1 MSSPSDAAPDRSSAA
16 GEETKRRLSRK
27 RVTVITATALSLL
40 EACGLEP
47 SPARS
52 EKTAGKGKKATQ
64 GEPPAEKASADGLE
78 ERQAAGSASSRER
91 NGGRKKRSAPD
102 RAPREAADAVPQEDA
117 SQGVAATKAALPEI
131 PPVIPPAETT
141 AAAVPPE
148 PAIPPKKTTARRR
161 RASGT
166 KAAPVT
172 DTGAVPATE
181 PAPACGS
188 VAQEASPQVVKPSV
202 GQSAVEAA
210 ASVPG
215 EDQPHSGARRR
226 AVSRAGRASTSGGRG
241 RKKAAAT
248 TPASAG
254 EAGPTTAPVP
264 EQQPV
269 ERPMDA
275 AALAAEADRLAAEY
289 GLSSSGGGL
298 VVLPGDDDWDDFPA
312 PPDREASS
320 ARTAARGT
328 ETVPAVAFPESV
340 PSAAPVAAAAPAAPA
355 PEATPAA
362 AKSSPKRRRAGSP
375 KAAPV
380 AEDGPVP
387 VAEAV
392 AQMAPPVEG
401 SFAVRHA
408 ADAEAAV
415 PDAGLPQSAAG
426 RRGVSRVG
434 HPAASG
440 GRGRKKAVAT
450 TPASAGEAGPTT
462 APVPERQPAERPMD
476 AAALAAEADRL
487 AAEYGLSSSGGGLV
501 VLPGDDDWDDFP
513 APPDREASSARTAA
527 RGTETVPAASF
538 PEPVPAAAPFAA
550 ATPVAPA
557 PEATPAEGKSS
568 PGRRRGGGTTAAPV
582 AGSGNAPVPRAGG
595 QGGASPAVPL
605 GDVRMPEGSPA
616 PVPGAVSSASA
627 GHRAEGEANGTARPA
642 ASPVAGA
649 PCPAPSSG
657 TGMGRREA
665 AFRQWAADMQA
676 RFDAG
681 LEAEEDRAAR
691 RKDSLVVL
699 PPPTDTGGRK
709 RRTAKKAQA
718 DAAEAPRPRAWITR
732 RRSTEPGHEARFE
745 EWHGP
750 ARTGSVLEKVFIS
763 LGASPE
769 QAKLSR
775 LWRSWDAVLGPDLAP
790 LARPLGHHDDKLLI
804 GAEDAVLLQELYYMG
819 PEIVRRVNEFL
830 QEDFFTA
837 VKVSLMLDHQDLD
850 APSPVLERSA
860 GRPKEEVPA
869 PSGASLGLMDPE
881 SAVAR
886 CYARFLGMELPDPR
900 K

>member
-131 PPVIPPAETT
+131 PPVIPPADT
-141 AAAVPPE
+141 AAATVPPG
-148 PAIPPKKTTARRR
+148 PATPPKKTTAR
-161 RASGT
+161 
-166 KAAPVT
+166 
-172 DTGAVPATE
+172 
-181 PAPACGS
+181 
-188 VAQEASPQVVKPSV
+188 
-202 GQSAVEAA
+202 
-210 ASVPG
+210 
-215 EDQPHSGARRR
+215 
-226 AVSRAGRASTSGGRG
+226 
-241 RKKAAAT
+241 
-248 TPASAG
+248 
-254 EAGPTTAPVP
+254 
-264 EQQPV
+264 
-269 ERPMDA
+269 
-275 AALAAEADRLAAEY
+275 
-289 GLSSSGGGL
+289 
-298 VVLPGDDDWDDFPA
+298 
-312 PPDREASS
+312 
-320 ARTAARGT
+320 
-328 ETVPAVAFPESV
+328 
-340 PSAAPVAAAAPAAPA
+340 
-355 PEATPAA
+355 
-362 AKSSPKRRRAGSP
+362 RRRAGSP

-415 PDAGLPQSAAG
+415 PDAGLPQPAAG
-426 RRGVSRVG
+426 RRAVSRAG

-440 GRGRKKAVAT
+440 GRGRKKAAAT

-462 APVPERQPAERPMD
+462 APVPERQSAERPMD

-568 PGRRRGGGTTAAPV
+568 PGRRRGGGTTVAPV
-582 AGSGNAPVPRAGG
+582 AGSGNASVPLAGEK
-595 QGGASPAVPL
+595 GGTSSAVP
-605 GDVRMPEGSPA
+605 GDARIPEGSPA

-649 PCPAPSSG
+649 PCPVPSSG

-665 AFRQWAADMQA
+665 AFRQWAADMQS

>member
-181 PAPACGS
+181 PAPAFGS
-188 VAQEASPQVVKPSV
+188 VAQEASPPVVKSSA

-226 AVSRAGRASTSGGRG
+226 AVSRAGRAPTSGGRD

-264 EQQPV
+264 EQ
-269 ERPMDA
+269 
-275 AALAAEADRLAAEY
+275 
-289 GLSSSGGGL
+289 
-298 VVLPGDDDWDDFPA
+298 
-312 PPDREASS
+312 
-320 ARTAARGT
+320 
-328 ETVPAVAFPESV
+328 
-340 PSAAPVAAAAPAAPA
+340 
-355 PEATPAA
+355 
-362 AKSSPKRRRAGSP
+362 
-375 KAAPV
+375 
-380 AEDGPVP
+380 
-387 VAEAV
+387 
-392 AQMAPPVEG
+392 
-401 SFAVRHA
+401 
-408 ADAEAAV
+408 
-415 PDAGLPQSAAG
+415 
-426 RRGVSRVG
+426 
-434 HPAASG
+434 
-440 GRGRKKAVAT
+440 
-450 TPASAGEAGPTT
+450 
-462 APVPERQPAERPMD
+462 QPAERPMD

-501 VLPGDDDWDDFP
+501 VLPGDDDWDDFSL
-513 APPDREASSARTAA
+513 PPDREASSARTAA
-527 RGTETVPAASF
+527 
-538 PEPVPAAAPFAA
+538 PFAA
-550 ATPVAPA
+550 AAPVAPV

-568 PGRRRGGGTTAAPV
+568 PGGRRGGGTTAAPV
-582 AGSGNAPVPRAGG
+582 AGSGNASVPLAGEK
-595 QGGASPAVPL
+595 GGASPAAP
-605 GDVRMPEGSPA
+605 GDARMPEGSPA
-616 PVPGAVSSASA
+616 PVPGAVSSVSA

>member
-188 VAQEASPQVVKPSV
+188 
-202 GQSAVEAA
+202 
-210 ASVPG
+210 
-215 EDQPHSGARRR
+215 
-226 AVSRAGRASTSGGRG
+226 
-241 RKKAAAT
+241 
-248 TPASAG
+248 
-254 EAGPTTAPVP
+254 
-264 EQQPV
+264 
-269 ERPMDA
+269 
-275 AALAAEADRLAAEY
+275 
-289 GLSSSGGGL
+289 
-298 VVLPGDDDWDDFPA
+298 
-312 PPDREASS
+312 
-320 ARTAARGT
+320 
-328 ETVPAVAFPESV
+328 
-340 PSAAPVAAAAPAAPA
+340 
-355 PEATPAA
+355 
-362 AKSSPKRRRAGSP
+362 
-375 KAAPV
+375 
-380 AEDGPVP
+380 
-387 VAEAV
+387 V

-649 PCPAPSSG
+649 PCPVPSSG

-665 AFRQWAADMQA
+665 AFRQWAADMQS

>member
-181 PAPACGS
+181 PAPAFGS
-188 VAQEASPQVVKPSV
+188 VAQEASPPVVKSSA

-215 EDQPHSGARRR
+215 EYQPHSGARRR
-226 AVSRAGRASTSGGRG
+226 AVSRAGRAPTSGGRD

-264 EQQPV
+264 EQ
-269 ERPMDA
+269 
-275 AALAAEADRLAAEY
+275 
-289 GLSSSGGGL
+289 
-298 VVLPGDDDWDDFPA
+298 
-312 PPDREASS
+312 
-320 ARTAARGT
+320 
-328 ETVPAVAFPESV
+328 
-340 PSAAPVAAAAPAAPA
+340 
-355 PEATPAA
+355 
-362 AKSSPKRRRAGSP
+362 
-375 KAAPV
+375 
-380 AEDGPVP
+380 
-387 VAEAV
+387 
-392 AQMAPPVEG
+392 
-401 SFAVRHA
+401 
-408 ADAEAAV
+408 
-415 PDAGLPQSAAG
+415 
-426 RRGVSRVG
+426 
-434 HPAASG
+434 
-440 GRGRKKAVAT
+440 
-450 TPASAGEAGPTT
+450 
-462 APVPERQPAERPMD
+462 QPAERPMD

-527 RGTETVPAASF
+527 
-538 PEPVPAAAPFAA
+538 PFAA
-550 ATPVAPA
+550 AAPVAPV

-568 PGRRRGGGTTAAPV
+568 PKRRRGGGTTAAPV
-582 AGSGNAPVPRAGG
+582 AGSGNASVPLAGEK
-595 QGGASPAVPL
+595 GGASPAVPL

-681 LEAEEDRAAR
+681 LEAEEDRATR

-718 DAAEAPRPRAWITR
+718 DAAEAPRPRTWITR

>member
-40 EACGLEP
+40 EACGLES

-181 PAPACGS
+181 PAPAFGS
-188 VAQEASPQVVKPSV
+188 VAQEASPPVVKSSA

-226 AVSRAGRASTSGGRG
+226 AVSRAGRAPTSGGRD

-320 ARTAARGT
+320 ARTAA
-328 ETVPAVAFPESV
+328 PFAA
-340 PSAAPVAAAAPAAPA
+340 AAPVA
-355 PEATPAA
+355 
-362 AKSSPKRRRAGSP
+362 
-375 KAAPV
+375 PV
-380 AEDGPVP
+380 
-387 VAEAV
+387 
-392 AQMAPPVEG
+392 
-401 SFAVRHA
+401 
-408 ADAEAAV
+408 
-415 PDAGLPQSAAG
+415 
-426 RRGVSRVG
+426 
-434 HPAASG
+434 
-440 GRGRKKAVAT
+440 
-450 TPASAGEAGPTT
+450 
-462 APVPERQPAERPMD
+462 
-476 AAALAAEADRL
+476 
-487 AAEYGLSSSGGGLV
+487 
-501 VLPGDDDWDDFP
+501 
-513 APPDREASSARTAA
+513 
-527 RGTETVPAASF
+527 
-538 PEPVPAAAPFAA
+538 
-550 ATPVAPA
+550 

-568 PGRRRGGGTTAAPV
+568 PKRRRGGGTTAAPV
-582 AGSGNAPVPRAGG
+582 AGSGNASVPLAGEK
-595 QGGASPAVPL
+595 GGASPAVPL

-616 PVPGAVSSASA
+616 PVPGAVSSVSA

-718 DAAEAPRPRAWITR
+718 AAAEAPRPRTWITR

>member
-117 SQGVAATKAALPEI
+117 SQGVAATKAALQGI
-131 PPVIPPAETT
+131 PPVIPPADT
-141 AAAVPPE
+141 AVATVPPG
-148 PAIPPKKTTARRR
+148 PATPPKKTTARRR

-188 VAQEASPQVVKPSV
+188 VAQEASPQVVKPSA

-210 ASVPG
+210 SSVPG

-226 AVSRAGRASTSGGRG
+226 AVSRAGRAPTSGGRG

-248 TPASAG
+248 APASAG

-264 EQQPV
+264 EQ
-269 ERPMDA
+269 
-275 AALAAEADRLAAEY
+275 
-289 GLSSSGGGL
+289 
-298 VVLPGDDDWDDFPA
+298 
-312 PPDREASS
+312 
-320 ARTAARGT
+320 
-328 ETVPAVAFPESV
+328 
-340 PSAAPVAAAAPAAPA
+340 
-355 PEATPAA
+355 
-362 AKSSPKRRRAGSP
+362 
-375 KAAPV
+375 
-380 AEDGPVP
+380 
-387 VAEAV
+387 
-392 AQMAPPVEG
+392 
-401 SFAVRHA
+401 
-408 ADAEAAV
+408 
-415 PDAGLPQSAAG
+415 
-426 RRGVSRVG
+426 
-434 HPAASG
+434 
-440 GRGRKKAVAT
+440 
-450 TPASAGEAGPTT
+450 
-462 APVPERQPAERPMD
+462 QPAERPMD

-501 VLPGDDDWDDFP
+501 VLPGDDDWDDFSL
-513 APPDREASSARTAA
+513 PPDREASSARTAA

-550 ATPVAPA
+550 AAPVAPA

-568 PGRRRGGGTTAAPV
+568 PRRRRGGGTTAAPV
-582 AGSGNAPVPRAGG
+582 AGSGNASVPLAGEK
-595 QGGASPAVPL
+595 GGTSSAVP
-605 GDVRMPEGSPA
+605 GDARIPEGSPA
-616 PVPGAVSSASA
+616 PVPGAASSASA
-627 GHRAEGEANGTARPA
+627 GHRADGEANGTARPA

-718 DAAEAPRPRAWITR
+718 DAAEAPRPRTWITR

>member
-78 ERQAAGSASSRER
+78 ERQTAGSASSRER
-91 NGGRKKRSAPD
+91 NGRRKKRSAPD

-131 PPVIPPAETT
+131 PPVIPPADTV
-141 AAAVPPE
+141 AATVPPG
-148 PAIPPKKTTARRR
+148 PATPPKKTTARRR

-181 PAPACGS
+181 PAPAFGS
-188 VAQEASPQVVKPSV
+188 VAQEASPPVVKSSA

-226 AVSRAGRASTSGGRG
+226 AVSRAGRAPTSGGRD

-248 TPASAG
+248 TPASAE

-264 EQQPV
+264 EQQPA

-298 VVLPGDDDWDDFPA
+298 VVLPGDDDWDDFSL

-340 PSAAPVAAAAPAAPA
+340 PAAAPFAAAAPVAPA

-392 AQMAPPVEG
+392 AQMAPPSEG

-415 PDAGLPQSAAG
+415 PDAGLPQPAAG
-426 RRGVSRVG
+426 RRAVSRAG
-434 HPAASG
+434 RAPTSG

-450 TPASAGEAGPTT
+450 TPSSAGEAGPTT

-527 RGTETVPAASF
+527 
-538 PEPVPAAAPFAA
+538 PFAA
-550 ATPVAPA
+550 AAPVAPV

-568 PGRRRGGGTTAAPV
+568 PMRRRGGGTTAAPV
-582 AGSGNAPVPRAGG
+582 AGSGNASVPLAGEK
-595 QGGASPAVPL
+595 GGASPAVPL

-718 DAAEAPRPRAWITR
+718 DAAEAPRPRTWITR

-775 LWRSWDAVLGPDLAP
+775 LWRSWDAVLGSDLAP

>member
-64 GEPPAEKASADGLE
+64 GEPPAEKASADDLE

-131 PPVIPPAETT
+131 PPVIPPADT
-141 AAAVPPE
+141 AAATVPPG
-148 PAIPPKKTTARRR
+148 PATPPKKTTAR
-161 RASGT
+161 
-166 KAAPVT
+166 
-172 DTGAVPATE
+172 
-181 PAPACGS
+181 
-188 VAQEASPQVVKPSV
+188 
-202 GQSAVEAA
+202 
-210 ASVPG
+210 
-215 EDQPHSGARRR
+215 
-226 AVSRAGRASTSGGRG
+226 
-241 RKKAAAT
+241 
-248 TPASAG
+248 
-254 EAGPTTAPVP
+254 
-264 EQQPV
+264 
-269 ERPMDA
+269 
-275 AALAAEADRLAAEY
+275 
-289 GLSSSGGGL
+289 
-298 VVLPGDDDWDDFPA
+298 
-312 PPDREASS
+312 
-320 ARTAARGT
+320 
-328 ETVPAVAFPESV
+328 
-340 PSAAPVAAAAPAAPA
+340 
-355 PEATPAA
+355 
-362 AKSSPKRRRAGSP
+362 RRRAGSP

-415 PDAGLPQSAAG
+415 PDAGLPQPAAG
-426 RRGVSRVG
+426 RRAVSRAG

-440 GRGRKKAVAT
+440 GRGRKKAAAT

-568 PGRRRGGGTTAAPV
+568 PGRRRGGGTTVAPV
-582 AGSGNAPVPRAGG
+582 AGSGNASVPLAGEK
-595 QGGASPAVPL
+595 GGTSSAVP
-605 GDVRMPEGSPA
+605 GDARIPEGSPA

-718 DAAEAPRPRAWITR
+718 DAAEAPRPRTRITR

>member
-131 PPVIPPAETT
+131 PPVIPPADT
-141 AAAVPPE
+141 AAATVPPG
-148 PAIPPKKTTARRR
+148 PATPPKKTTARRR

-181 PAPACGS
+181 PAPAFGS
-188 VAQEASPQVVKPSV
+188 VAQEASPPVVKPSV

-264 EQQPV
+264 EQQP
-269 ERPMDA
+269 
-275 AALAAEADRLAAEY
+275 
-289 GLSSSGGGL
+289 
-298 VVLPGDDDWDDFPA
+298 
-312 PPDREASS
+312 
-320 ARTAARGT
+320 
-328 ETVPAVAFPESV
+328 
-340 PSAAPVAAAAPAAPA
+340 
-355 PEATPAA
+355 
-362 AKSSPKRRRAGSP
+362 
-375 KAAPV
+375 
-380 AEDGPVP
+380 
-387 VAEAV
+387 
-392 AQMAPPVEG
+392 
-401 SFAVRHA
+401 
-408 ADAEAAV
+408 
-415 PDAGLPQSAAG
+415 
-426 RRGVSRVG
+426 
-434 HPAASG
+434 
-440 GRGRKKAVAT
+440 
-450 TPASAGEAGPTT
+450 
-462 APVPERQPAERPMD
+462 AERPMD

-501 VLPGDDDWDDFP
+501 VLPGDDDWDDFSL
-513 APPDREASSARTAA
+513 PPDRAASSARTGAHV
-527 RGTETVPAASF
+527 TETVPAASF
-538 PEPVPAAAPFAA
+538 PESVPAAAPFAA
-550 ATPVAPA
+550 AAPVAPV

-568 PGRRRGGGTTAAPV
+568 PMRRRGGGTTAAPV
-582 AGSGNAPVPRAGG
+582 AGSGNASVPLAGEK
-595 QGGASPAVPL
+595 GGASPAVP
-605 GDVRMPEGSPA
+605 GDARIPEGSPA
-616 PVPGAVSSASA
+616 PVQGAVSSASA

-649 PCPAPSSG
+649 PCPAPASG

-718 DAAEAPRPRAWITR
+718 DAAEAPRPRTWITR

>member
-47 SPARS
+47 SPSRS
-52 EKTAGKGKKATQ
+52 EKAAGKGKKATQ

-78 ERQAAGSASSRER
+78 EQQAAGSASSRER
-91 NGGRKKRSAPD
+91 NSGRKKRSAPD
-102 RAPREAADAVPQEDA
+102 RAPREVADAVPQEDA
-117 SQGVAATKAALPEI
+117 SQSVATTKAALPEI
-131 PPVIPPAETT
+131 PSAIPPTDTT

-161 RASGT
+161 RA
-166 KAAPVT
+166 
-172 DTGAVPATE
+172 
-181 PAPACGS
+181 GS
-188 VAQEASPQVVKPSV
+188 
-202 GQSAVEAA
+202 
-210 ASVPG
+210 
-215 EDQPHSGARRR
+215 
-226 AVSRAGRASTSGGRG
+226 T
-241 RKKAAAT
+241 
-248 TPASAG
+248 
-254 EAGPTTAPVP
+254 
-264 EQQPV
+264 
-269 ERPMDA
+269 
-275 AALAAEADRLAAEY
+275 
-289 GLSSSGGGL
+289 
-298 VVLPGDDDWDDFPA
+298 
-312 PPDREASS
+312 
-320 ARTAARGT
+320 
-328 ETVPAVAFPESV
+328 
-340 PSAAPVAAAAPAAPA
+340 
-355 PEATPAA
+355 
-362 AKSSPKRRRAGSP
+362 

-415 PDAGLPQSAAG
+415 PDAGLPQPAAG
-426 RRGVSRVG
+426 RRAVSRAG

-440 GRGRKKAVAT
+440 GRGRKKAAAT

-568 PGRRRGGGTTAAPV
+568 PGRRRGGGTTVAPV
-582 AGSGNAPVPRAGG
+582 AGSGNASVPLAGEK
-595 QGGASPAVPL
+595 GGTSSAVP
-605 GDVRMPEGSPA
+605 GDARIPEGSPA

-649 PCPAPSSG
+649 PCPVPSSG

-665 AFRQWAADMQA
+665 AFRQWAADMQS

>member
-64 GEPPAEKASADGLE
+64 GEPPAEKASADDLE

-91 NGGRKKRSAPD
+91 NGGRKKRSAPG

-131 PPVIPPAETT
+131 PPVIPPADT
-141 AAAVPPE
+141 AAATVPPG
-148 PAIPPKKTTARRR
+148 PAIPPEKTTARRR

-181 PAPACGS
+181 PAPAFGS
-188 VAQEASPQVVKPSV
+188 VAQEASPPVEKPSV

-226 AVSRAGRASTSGGRG
+226 AVSRAGRAPTSGGRG

-248 TPASAG
+248 APASAG

-264 EQQPV
+264 EQ
-269 ERPMDA
+269 
-275 AALAAEADRLAAEY
+275 
-289 GLSSSGGGL
+289 
-298 VVLPGDDDWDDFPA
+298 
-312 PPDREASS
+312 
-320 ARTAARGT
+320 
-328 ETVPAVAFPESV
+328 
-340 PSAAPVAAAAPAAPA
+340 
-355 PEATPAA
+355 
-362 AKSSPKRRRAGSP
+362 
-375 KAAPV
+375 
-380 AEDGPVP
+380 
-387 VAEAV
+387 
-392 AQMAPPVEG
+392 
-401 SFAVRHA
+401 
-408 ADAEAAV
+408 
-415 PDAGLPQSAAG
+415 
-426 RRGVSRVG
+426 
-434 HPAASG
+434 
-440 GRGRKKAVAT
+440 
-450 TPASAGEAGPTT
+450 
-462 APVPERQPAERPMD
+462 QPAERPMD

-501 VLPGDDDWDDFP
+501 VLPGDDDWDDFSL
-513 APPDREASSARTAA
+513 PPDREASSARTAA

-568 PGRRRGGGTTAAPV
+568 PRRRRGGGTTAAPV
-582 AGSGNAPVPRAGG
+582 AGSGNASVPLAGEK
-595 QGGASPAVPL
+595 GGTSPAAP
-605 GDVRMPEGSPA
+605 GDARMPEGSPA
-616 PVPGAVSSASA
+616 PVPGAVSSVSA

-665 AFRQWAADMQA
+665 AFRQWAADMQS

-718 DAAEAPRPRAWITR
+718 DAAEAPRPRTWITR

-860 GRPKEEVPA
+860 GRPKEEIPA

>member
-181 PAPACGS
+181 PAPAFGS
-188 VAQEASPQVVKPSV
+188 VAQEASPPVVKSSA

-226 AVSRAGRASTSGGRG
+226 AVSRAGRAST
-241 RKKAAAT
+241 
-248 TPASAG
+248 
-254 EAGPTTAPVP
+254 
-264 EQQPV
+264 
-269 ERPMDA
+269 
-275 AALAAEADRLAAEY
+275 
-289 GLSSSGGGL
+289 
-298 VVLPGDDDWDDFPA
+298 
-312 PPDREASS
+312 
-320 ARTAARGT
+320 
-328 ETVPAVAFPESV
+328 
-340 PSAAPVAAAAPAAPA
+340 
-355 PEATPAA
+355 
-362 AKSSPKRRRAGSP
+362 
-375 KAAPV
+375 
-380 AEDGPVP
+380 
-387 VAEAV
+387 
-392 AQMAPPVEG
+392 
-401 SFAVRHA
+401 
-408 ADAEAAV
+408 
-415 PDAGLPQSAAG
+415 
-426 RRGVSRVG
+426 
-434 HPAASG
+434 SG

-527 RGTETVPAASF
+527 
-538 PEPVPAAAPFAA
+538 PFAA
-550 ATPVAPA
+550 AAPVAPV

-568 PGRRRGGGTTAAPV
+568 PKRRRGGGTTAAPV
-582 AGSGNAPVPRAGG
+582 AGSGNASVPLAGEK
-595 QGGASPAVPL
+595 GGASPAVPL

-681 LEAEEDRAAR
+681 LEAEEDRATR

-886 CYARFLGMELPDPR
+886 CYARFLGRELPDPR

>member
-131 PPVIPPAETT
+131 PPVIPPADT
-141 AAAVPPE
+141 AAATVPPG
-148 PAIPPKKTTARRR
+148 PATPPKKTTARRR

-181 PAPACGS
+181 LAPAFGS
-188 VAQEASPQVVKPSV
+188 VAQEASPPVVKPSA

-264 EQQPV
+264 EQ
-269 ERPMDA
+269 
-275 AALAAEADRLAAEY
+275 
-289 GLSSSGGGL
+289 
-298 VVLPGDDDWDDFPA
+298 
-312 PPDREASS
+312 
-320 ARTAARGT
+320 
-328 ETVPAVAFPESV
+328 
-340 PSAAPVAAAAPAAPA
+340 
-355 PEATPAA
+355 
-362 AKSSPKRRRAGSP
+362 
-375 KAAPV
+375 
-380 AEDGPVP
+380 
-387 VAEAV
+387 
-392 AQMAPPVEG
+392 
-401 SFAVRHA
+401 
-408 ADAEAAV
+408 
-415 PDAGLPQSAAG
+415 
-426 RRGVSRVG
+426 
-434 HPAASG
+434 
-440 GRGRKKAVAT
+440 
-450 TPASAGEAGPTT
+450 
-462 APVPERQPAERPMD
+462 QPAERPMD

-550 ATPVAPA
+550 AAPVAPV

-568 PGRRRGGGTTAAPV
+568 PMRRRGGGTTAAPV
-582 AGSGNAPVPRAGG
+582 AGSGNASVPLAGEK
-595 QGGASPAVPL
+595 GGASPAAP
-605 GDVRMPEGSPA
+605 GDARIPEGSPA
-616 PVPGAVSSASA
+616 PVQGAVSSASA

-649 PCPAPSSG
+649 PCPAPASG

-699 PPPTDTGGRK
+699 PPQTDTGGRK

-718 DAAEAPRPRAWITR
+718 DAAEAPRPRTWITR

>member
-131 PPVIPPAETT
+131 LPVIPPADT
-141 AAAVPPE
+141 AAATVPPG
-148 PAIPPKKTTARRR
+148 PATPPKKTTARRR

-181 PAPACGS
+181 PAPAFGS
-188 VAQEASPQVVKPSV
+188 VAQEASSPVVKPSV

-215 EDQPHSGARRR
+215 EDQTHSGARRR
-226 AVSRAGRASTSGGRG
+226 AVSRAGRAPTSGGRD

-264 EQQPV
+264 ERQPE

-320 ARTAARGT
+320 ARTAA
-328 ETVPAVAFPESV
+328 PFAA
-340 PSAAPVAAAAPAAPA
+340 AAPVA
-355 PEATPAA
+355 
-362 AKSSPKRRRAGSP
+362 
-375 KAAPV
+375 PV
-380 AEDGPVP
+380 
-387 VAEAV
+387 
-392 AQMAPPVEG
+392 
-401 SFAVRHA
+401 
-408 ADAEAAV
+408 
-415 PDAGLPQSAAG
+415 
-426 RRGVSRVG
+426 
-434 HPAASG
+434 
-440 GRGRKKAVAT
+440 
-450 TPASAGEAGPTT
+450 
-462 APVPERQPAERPMD
+462 
-476 AAALAAEADRL
+476 
-487 AAEYGLSSSGGGLV
+487 
-501 VLPGDDDWDDFP
+501 
-513 APPDREASSARTAA
+513 
-527 RGTETVPAASF
+527 
-538 PEPVPAAAPFAA
+538 
-550 ATPVAPA
+550 

-568 PGRRRGGGTTAAPV
+568 PKRRRGGGTTAAPV
-582 AGSGNAPVPRAGG
+582 AGSGNASVPLAGEK
-595 QGGASPAVPL
+595 GGASPAVPL

-681 LEAEEDRAAR
+681 LEAEEDRATR

>member
-47 SPARS
+47 SPSRS
-52 EKTAGKGKKATQ
+52 EKAAGKGKKATQ

-78 ERQAAGSASSRER
+78 EQQAAGSASSRER

-102 RAPREAADAVPQEDA
+102 RAPREVADAVPQEDA
-117 SQGVAATKAALPEI
+117 SQSVATTKAALPEI
-131 PPVIPPAETT
+131 PSAIPPTDTT

-166 KAAPVT
+166 
-172 DTGAVPATE
+172 
-181 PAPACGS
+181 
-188 VAQEASPQVVKPSV
+188 
-202 GQSAVEAA
+202 
-210 ASVPG
+210 
-215 EDQPHSGARRR
+215 
-226 AVSRAGRASTSGGRG
+226 
-241 RKKAAAT
+241 
-248 TPASAG
+248 
-254 EAGPTTAPVP
+254 
-264 EQQPV
+264 
-269 ERPMDA
+269 
-275 AALAAEADRLAAEY
+275 
-289 GLSSSGGGL
+289 
-298 VVLPGDDDWDDFPA
+298 
-312 PPDREASS
+312 
-320 ARTAARGT
+320 
-328 ETVPAVAFPESV
+328 
-340 PSAAPVAAAAPAAPA
+340 
-355 PEATPAA
+355 
-362 AKSSPKRRRAGSP
+362 

-415 PDAGLPQSAAG
+415 PDAGLPQPAAG
-426 RRGVSRVG
+426 RRAVSRAG

-440 GRGRKKAVAT
+440 GRGRKKAAAT

-568 PGRRRGGGTTAAPV
+568 PGRRRGGGTTVAPV
-582 AGSGNAPVPRAGG
+582 AGSGNASVPLAGEK
-595 QGGASPAVPL
+595 GGTSSAVP
-605 GDVRMPEGSPA
+605 GDARIPEGSPA

-649 PCPAPSSG
+649 PCPVPSSG

-665 AFRQWAADMQA
+665 AFRQWAADMQS

>member
-102 RAPREAADAVPQEDA
+102 RAPREAADAVLQEDA

-131 PPVIPPAETT
+131 PPVIPPADT
-141 AAAVPPE
+141 AAATVPPG
-148 PAIPPKKTTARRR
+148 PATPPKKTTARRR

-188 VAQEASPQVVKPSV
+188 VAQEASPPVVKPSA

-328 ETVPAVAFPESV
+328 ETVPA
-340 PSAAPVAAAAPAAPA
+340 
-355 PEATPAA
+355 
-362 AKSSPKRRRAGSP
+362 
-375 KAAPV
+375 
-380 AEDGPVP
+380 
-387 VAEAV
+387 
-392 AQMAPPVEG
+392 
-401 SFAVRHA
+401 
-408 ADAEAAV
+408 
-415 PDAGLPQSAAG
+415 
-426 RRGVSRVG
+426 
-434 HPAASG
+434 
-440 GRGRKKAVAT
+440 
-450 TPASAGEAGPTT
+450 
-462 APVPERQPAERPMD
+462 
-476 AAALAAEADRL
+476 
-487 AAEYGLSSSGGGLV
+487 
-501 VLPGDDDWDDFP
+501 
-513 APPDREASSARTAA
+513 
-527 RGTETVPAASF
+527 ASF

-550 ATPVAPA
+550 AAPVAPA

-582 AGSGNAPVPRAGG
+582 AGSGNASVPLAGEK
-595 QGGASPAVPL
+595 GGASPAVP
-605 GDVRMPEGSPA
+605 GDARMPEGSPA
-616 PVPGAVSSASA
+616 PVPGAVSSVSA

-709 RRTAKKAQA
+709 RRTAKKAQV
-718 DAAEAPRPRAWITR
+718 DAAEAPRPRTWITR

>member
-117 SQGVAATKAALPEI
+117 SQGVAATKAALPGI

-141 AAAVPPE
+141 AATVPPG
-148 PAIPPKKTTARRR
+148 PATPPKKTTARRR

-188 VAQEASPQVVKPSV
+188 VAQEASPQVVKPSA

-210 ASVPG
+210 SSVPG

-226 AVSRAGRASTSGGRG
+226 AVSHAGRASTSGGRG

-248 TPASAG
+248 A
-254 EAGPTTAPVP
+254 
-264 EQQPV
+264 
-269 ERPMDA
+269 
-275 AALAAEADRLAAEY
+275 
-289 GLSSSGGGL
+289 
-298 VVLPGDDDWDDFPA
+298 
-312 PPDREASS
+312 
-320 ARTAARGT
+320 
-328 ETVPAVAFPESV
+328 
-340 PSAAPVAAAAPAAPA
+340 
-355 PEATPAA
+355 
-362 AKSSPKRRRAGSP
+362 
-375 KAAPV
+375 
-380 AEDGPVP
+380 
-387 VAEAV
+387 
-392 AQMAPPVEG
+392 
-401 SFAVRHA
+401 
-408 ADAEAAV
+408 
-415 PDAGLPQSAAG
+415 
-426 RRGVSRVG
+426 
-434 HPAASG
+434 
-440 GRGRKKAVAT
+440 
-450 TPASAGEAGPTT
+450 PASAGEAGPTT

-513 APPDREASSARTAA
+513 APPDREASSARTGAHV
-527 RGTETVPAASF
+527 TETVPAVAF
-538 PEPVPAAAPFAA
+538 PESVPSAAPFAA
-550 ATPVAPA
+550 AAPAAPA

-568 PGRRRGGGTTAAPV
+568 PGGRRGGGTTAAPV
-582 AGSGNAPVPRAGG
+582 AGSGNASVPLAGEK
-595 QGGASPAVPL
+595 GGASPAAP
-605 GDVRMPEGSPA
+605 GDARMPEGSPA
-616 PVPGAVSSASA
+616 PVQGAVSSASA

-649 PCPAPSSG
+649 PCPAPASG

-718 DAAEAPRPRAWITR
+718 DAAEAPRPRTWITR

>member
-131 PPVIPPAETT
+131 PPVIPPADT
-141 AAAVPPE
+141 AAATVPPG
-148 PAIPPKKTTARRR
+148 PATPPKKTTARRR

-181 PAPACGS
+181 LAPAFGS
-188 VAQEASPQVVKPSV
+188 VAQEASPPVVKPSA

-226 AVSRAGRASTSGGRG
+226 AVSRAGRAST
-241 RKKAAAT
+241 
-248 TPASAG
+248 
-254 EAGPTTAPVP
+254 
-264 EQQPV
+264 
-269 ERPMDA
+269 
-275 AALAAEADRLAAEY
+275 
-289 GLSSSGGGL
+289 
-298 VVLPGDDDWDDFPA
+298 
-312 PPDREASS
+312 
-320 ARTAARGT
+320 
-328 ETVPAVAFPESV
+328 
-340 PSAAPVAAAAPAAPA
+340 
-355 PEATPAA
+355 
-362 AKSSPKRRRAGSP
+362 
-375 KAAPV
+375 
-380 AEDGPVP
+380 
-387 VAEAV
+387 
-392 AQMAPPVEG
+392 
-401 SFAVRHA
+401 
-408 ADAEAAV
+408 
-415 PDAGLPQSAAG
+415 
-426 RRGVSRVG
+426 
-434 HPAASG
+434 SG

-582 AGSGNAPVPRAGG
+582 AGSGNAPVPLAGEK
-595 QGGASPAVPL
+595 GGASPAAP
-605 GDVRMPEGSPA
+605 GDARIPEGSPA
-616 PVPGAVSSASA
+616 LVPGAVSSASA

-718 DAAEAPRPRAWITR
+718 DAAEAPRPRTWITR

>member
-320 ARTAARGT
+320 ARTAA
-328 ETVPAVAFPESV
+328 PFAA
-340 PSAAPVAAAAPAAPA
+340 AAPVA
-355 PEATPAA
+355 
-362 AKSSPKRRRAGSP
+362 
-375 KAAPV
+375 PV
-380 AEDGPVP
+380 
-387 VAEAV
+387 
-392 AQMAPPVEG
+392 
-401 SFAVRHA
+401 
-408 ADAEAAV
+408 
-415 PDAGLPQSAAG
+415 
-426 RRGVSRVG
+426 
-434 HPAASG
+434 
-440 GRGRKKAVAT
+440 
-450 TPASAGEAGPTT
+450 
-462 APVPERQPAERPMD
+462 
-476 AAALAAEADRL
+476 
-487 AAEYGLSSSGGGLV
+487 
-501 VLPGDDDWDDFP
+501 
-513 APPDREASSARTAA
+513 
-527 RGTETVPAASF
+527 
-538 PEPVPAAAPFAA
+538 
-550 ATPVAPA
+550 

-568 PGRRRGGGTTAAPV
+568 PKRRRGGGTTAAPV
-582 AGSGNAPVPRAGG
+582 AGSGNASVPLAGEK
-595 QGGASPAVPL
+595 GGASPAVPL

-681 LEAEEDRAAR
+681 LEAEEDRATR

>member
-47 SPARS
+47 SPTRS

-64 GEPPAEKASADGLE
+64 GEPPAEKASTDGLE

-102 RAPREAADAVPQEDA
+102 RASREAADAVPQEDA

-131 PPVIPPAETT
+131 PPVIPPADT
-141 AAAVPPE
+141 AAATVPPG
-148 PAIPPKKTTARRR
+148 PATPPKKTTARRR

-166 KAAPVT
+166 
-172 DTGAVPATE
+172 
-181 PAPACGS
+181 
-188 VAQEASPQVVKPSV
+188 
-202 GQSAVEAA
+202 
-210 ASVPG
+210 
-215 EDQPHSGARRR
+215 
-226 AVSRAGRASTSGGRG
+226 
-241 RKKAAAT
+241 
-248 TPASAG
+248 
-254 EAGPTTAPVP
+254 
-264 EQQPV
+264 
-269 ERPMDA
+269 
-275 AALAAEADRLAAEY
+275 
-289 GLSSSGGGL
+289 
-298 VVLPGDDDWDDFPA
+298 
-312 PPDREASS
+312 
-320 ARTAARGT
+320 
-328 ETVPAVAFPESV
+328 
-340 PSAAPVAAAAPAAPA
+340 
-355 PEATPAA
+355 
-362 AKSSPKRRRAGSP
+362 

-415 PDAGLPQSAAG
+415 PDAGLPQPAAG
-426 RRGVSRVG
+426 KR
-434 HPAASG
+434 AAPRAGRAIISG
-440 GRGRKKAVAT
+440 GRGHKKTAAT
-450 TPASAGEAGPTT
+450 TSASVGEAGATV
-462 APVPERQPAERPMD
+462 APVPEQQPAERPMD

-513 APPDREASSARTAA
+513 PPLDREAPSTRAVAHV
-527 RGTETVPAASF
+527 TETVPATSF
-538 PEPVPAAAPFAA
+538 PESVPAAAPFAA

-568 PGRRRGGGTTAAPV
+568 PRRRRGGGTTAAPV
-582 AGSGNAPVPRAGG
+582 AGSGNASVPLAGEK
-595 QGGASPAVPL
+595 GGTSPAAP
-605 GDVRMPEGSPA
+605 GDARMPEGSPA
-616 PVPGAVSSASA
+616 PVPGAVSSVSA
-627 GHRAEGEANGTARPA
+627 GHRAEGKANGPARPA

-691 RKDSLVVL
+691 RKDALVVL
-699 PPPTDTGGRK
+699 PPPTDTDGRK

-718 DAAEAPRPRAWITR
+718 DATEAPRPRAWITR

-850 APSPVLERSA
+850 APSPVLERSV

>member
-131 PPVIPPAETT
+131 PPVIPPADT
-141 AAAVPPE
+141 AAATVPPG
-148 PAIPPKKTTARRR
+148 PATPPKKTTARRR

-172 DTGAVPATE
+172 DTGAVSATE
-181 PAPACGS
+181 PAPAFGS
-188 VAQEASPQVVKPSV
+188 VAQEASSPVVKPSV

-226 AVSRAGRASTSGGRG
+226 AVSRAGRAPTSGGRG

-248 TPASAG
+248 APASAG

-264 EQQPV
+264 EQ
-269 ERPMDA
+269 
-275 AALAAEADRLAAEY
+275 
-289 GLSSSGGGL
+289 
-298 VVLPGDDDWDDFPA
+298 
-312 PPDREASS
+312 
-320 ARTAARGT
+320 
-328 ETVPAVAFPESV
+328 
-340 PSAAPVAAAAPAAPA
+340 
-355 PEATPAA
+355 
-362 AKSSPKRRRAGSP
+362 
-375 KAAPV
+375 
-380 AEDGPVP
+380 
-387 VAEAV
+387 
-392 AQMAPPVEG
+392 
-401 SFAVRHA
+401 
-408 ADAEAAV
+408 
-415 PDAGLPQSAAG
+415 
-426 RRGVSRVG
+426 
-434 HPAASG
+434 
-440 GRGRKKAVAT
+440 
-450 TPASAGEAGPTT
+450 
-462 APVPERQPAERPMD
+462 QPAERPMD

-501 VLPGDDDWDDFP
+501 VLPGEDDWDDFP

-568 PGRRRGGGTTAAPV
+568 PGGRRGGGTTAAPV
-582 AGSGNAPVPRAGG
+582 AGSGNASVPLAGEK
-595 QGGASPAVPL
+595 GGTSSAVP
-605 GDVRMPEGSPA
+605 GDARIPEGSPA

-649 PCPAPSSG
+649 PCPVPSSG

-665 AFRQWAADMQA
+665 AFRQWAADMQS

-718 DAAEAPRPRAWITR
+718 DAAEAPRPRTWTTR

>member
-16 GEETKRRLSRK
+16 GEETKSRLSRK

-64 GEPPAEKASADGLE
+64 GEPPAEKASADGLG
-78 ERQAAGSASSRER
+78 ERQAAGSAPSRER
-91 NGGRKKRSAPD
+91 NGGRKKRSASD

-131 PPVIPPAETT
+131 PPVIPPADT
-141 AAAVPPE
+141 AAATVPPG
-148 PAIPPKKTTARRR
+148 PATPPKKTTAR
-161 RASGT
+161 
-166 KAAPVT
+166 
-172 DTGAVPATE
+172 
-181 PAPACGS
+181 
-188 VAQEASPQVVKPSV
+188 
-202 GQSAVEAA
+202 
-210 ASVPG
+210 
-215 EDQPHSGARRR
+215 
-226 AVSRAGRASTSGGRG
+226 
-241 RKKAAAT
+241 
-248 TPASAG
+248 
-254 EAGPTTAPVP
+254 
-264 EQQPV
+264 
-269 ERPMDA
+269 
-275 AALAAEADRLAAEY
+275 
-289 GLSSSGGGL
+289 
-298 VVLPGDDDWDDFPA
+298 
-312 PPDREASS
+312 
-320 ARTAARGT
+320 
-328 ETVPAVAFPESV
+328 
-340 PSAAPVAAAAPAAPA
+340 
-355 PEATPAA
+355 
-362 AKSSPKRRRAGSP
+362 RRRAGSP

-415 PDAGLPQSAAG
+415 PDAGLPQPAAG
-426 RRGVSRVG
+426 RRAVSRAG

-440 GRGRKKAVAT
+440 GRGRKKAAAT

-568 PGRRRGGGTTAAPV
+568 PGRRRGGGTTVAPV
-582 AGSGNAPVPRAGG
+582 AGSGNASVPLAGEK
-595 QGGASPAVPL
+595 GGTSSAVP
-605 GDVRMPEGSPA
+605 GDARIPEGSPA

-649 PCPAPSSG
+649 PCPVPSSG

-665 AFRQWAADMQA
+665 AFRQWAADMQS

>member
-131 PPVIPPAETT
+131 PPVIPPADT
-141 AAAVPPE
+141 AAATVLPVP
-148 PAIPPKKTTARRR
+148 ATPPKKTTARRR

-172 DTGAVPATE
+172 DTGAVSATE
-181 PAPACGS
+181 PAPAFGS
-188 VAQEASPQVVKPSV
+188 VAQEASSPVVKPSV

-226 AVSRAGRASTSGGRG
+226 AVSRAGRAPTSGGRG

-248 TPASAG
+248 APASAG

-264 EQQPV
+264 EQ
-269 ERPMDA
+269 
-275 AALAAEADRLAAEY
+275 
-289 GLSSSGGGL
+289 
-298 VVLPGDDDWDDFPA
+298 
-312 PPDREASS
+312 
-320 ARTAARGT
+320 
-328 ETVPAVAFPESV
+328 
-340 PSAAPVAAAAPAAPA
+340 
-355 PEATPAA
+355 
-362 AKSSPKRRRAGSP
+362 
-375 KAAPV
+375 
-380 AEDGPVP
+380 
-387 VAEAV
+387 
-392 AQMAPPVEG
+392 
-401 SFAVRHA
+401 
-408 ADAEAAV
+408 
-415 PDAGLPQSAAG
+415 
-426 RRGVSRVG
+426 
-434 HPAASG
+434 
-440 GRGRKKAVAT
+440 
-450 TPASAGEAGPTT
+450 
-462 APVPERQPAERPMD
+462 QPAERPMD

-513 APPDREASSARTAA
+513 APSDREASSARTAA

-550 ATPVAPA
+550 ASPVAPA

-568 PGRRRGGGTTAAPV
+568 PRRRRGGGTTAAPV
-582 AGSGNAPVPRAGG
+582 AGSGNASVPLAGEK
-595 QGGASPAVPL
+595 GGASPAVP
-605 GDVRMPEGSPA
+605 GDARIPEGSPA
-616 PVPGAVSSASA
+616 PVQGAVSSASA

-649 PCPAPSSG
+649 PCPAPASG

-718 DAAEAPRPRAWITR
+718 DAAEAPRPRTWITR

>member
-131 PPVIPPAETT
+131 PPVIPPADT
-141 AAAVPPE
+141 AAATVPPG
-148 PAIPPKKTTARRR
+148 PATPPKKTTARRR

-181 PAPACGS
+181 PAPAFGS
-188 VAQEASPQVVKPSV
+188 VAQEASPPVVKPSA

-254 EAGPTTAPVP
+254 EVGPTTAPVP
-264 EQQPV
+264 EQ
-269 ERPMDA
+269 
-275 AALAAEADRLAAEY
+275 
-289 GLSSSGGGL
+289 
-298 VVLPGDDDWDDFPA
+298 
-312 PPDREASS
+312 
-320 ARTAARGT
+320 
-328 ETVPAVAFPESV
+328 
-340 PSAAPVAAAAPAAPA
+340 
-355 PEATPAA
+355 
-362 AKSSPKRRRAGSP
+362 
-375 KAAPV
+375 
-380 AEDGPVP
+380 
-387 VAEAV
+387 
-392 AQMAPPVEG
+392 
-401 SFAVRHA
+401 
-408 ADAEAAV
+408 
-415 PDAGLPQSAAG
+415 
-426 RRGVSRVG
+426 
-434 HPAASG
+434 
-440 GRGRKKAVAT
+440 
-450 TPASAGEAGPTT
+450 
-462 APVPERQPAERPMD
+462 QPAERPMD

-513 APPDREASSARTAA
+513 APSDREASSARTAA

-550 ATPVAPA
+550 ASPVAPA

-568 PGRRRGGGTTAAPV
+568 PRRRRGGGTTAAPV
-582 AGSGNAPVPRAGG
+582 AGSGNASVPLAGEK
-595 QGGASPAVPL
+595 GGASPAAP
-605 GDVRMPEGSPA
+605 GDARIPEGSPA
-616 PVPGAVSSASA
+616 PVQGAVSSASA

-649 PCPAPSSG
+649 PCPAPASG

-718 DAAEAPRPRAWITR
+718 DAAEAPRPRTWITR

>member
-131 PPVIPPAETT
+131 PPVIPPADT
-141 AAAVPPE
+141 AAVPPG
-148 PAIPPKKTTARRR
+148 PATPPKKTTARRR

-181 PAPACGS
+181 PAPAFGS
-188 VAQEASPQVVKPSV
+188 VAQEASSPVVKPSV

-226 AVSRAGRASTSGGRG
+226 AVSRAGRAPTSGGRG

-248 TPASAG
+248 ASASAG

-264 EQQPV
+264 EQQPA

-340 PSAAPVAAAAPAAPA
+340 PSAAPFAAAAPAAPA

-362 AKSSPKRRRAGSP
+362 AKSSPKRRRAG
-375 KAAPV
+375 
-380 AEDGPVP
+380 
-387 VAEAV
+387 
-392 AQMAPPVEG
+392 
-401 SFAVRHA
+401 
-408 ADAEAAV
+408 
-415 PDAGLPQSAAG
+415 
-426 RRGVSRVG
+426 
-434 HPAASG
+434 
-440 GRGRKKAVAT
+440 
-450 TPASAGEAGPTT
+450 
-462 APVPERQPAERPMD
+462 
-476 AAALAAEADRL
+476 
-487 AAEYGLSSSGGGLV
+487 
-501 VLPGDDDWDDFP
+501 
-513 APPDREASSARTAA
+513 
-527 RGTETVPAASF
+527 
-538 PEPVPAAAPFAA
+538 
-550 ATPVAPA
+550 
-557 PEATPAEGKSS
+557 
-568 PGRRRGGGTTAAPV
+568 GTTAAPV
-582 AGSGNAPVPRAGG
+582 AGSGNASVPLAGEK
-595 QGGASPAVPL
+595 GGASPAVPL
-605 GDVRMPEGSPA
+605 GDARMPEGSPA
-616 PVPGAVSSASA
+616 PVPGAVSSVSA

-649 PCPAPSSG
+649 PRPAPSSG

-718 DAAEAPRPRAWITR
+718 AAAEAPRPRTWITR

>member
-181 PAPACGS
+181 PAPAFGS

-264 EQQPV
+264 EQ
-269 ERPMDA
+269 
-275 AALAAEADRLAAEY
+275 
-289 GLSSSGGGL
+289 
-298 VVLPGDDDWDDFPA
+298 
-312 PPDREASS
+312 
-320 ARTAARGT
+320 
-328 ETVPAVAFPESV
+328 
-340 PSAAPVAAAAPAAPA
+340 
-355 PEATPAA
+355 
-362 AKSSPKRRRAGSP
+362 
-375 KAAPV
+375 
-380 AEDGPVP
+380 
-387 VAEAV
+387 
-392 AQMAPPVEG
+392 
-401 SFAVRHA
+401 
-408 ADAEAAV
+408 
-415 PDAGLPQSAAG
+415 
-426 RRGVSRVG
+426 
-434 HPAASG
+434 
-440 GRGRKKAVAT
+440 
-450 TPASAGEAGPTT
+450 
-462 APVPERQPAERPMD
+462 QPAERPMD

-649 PCPAPSSG
+649 PCPVPSSG

-665 AFRQWAADMQA
+665 AFRQWAADMQS

>member
-181 PAPACGS
+181 PAPAFGS
-188 VAQEASPQVVKPSV
+188 VAQEASPPVVKSSA

-226 AVSRAGRASTSGGRG
+226 AVSRAGRAPTSGGRD

-298 VVLPGDDDWDDFPA
+298 VVLPGDDDWDDFSL

-320 ARTAARGT
+320 ARTAAPGT
-328 ETVPAVAFPESV
+328 ETVPSVAFP
-340 PSAAPVAAAAPAAPA
+340 
-355 PEATPAA
+355 
-362 AKSSPKRRRAGSP
+362 
-375 KAAPV
+375 
-380 AEDGPVP
+380 
-387 VAEAV
+387 
-392 AQMAPPVEG
+392 
-401 SFAVRHA
+401 
-408 ADAEAAV
+408 
-415 PDAGLPQSAAG
+415 
-426 RRGVSRVG
+426 
-434 HPAASG
+434 
-440 GRGRKKAVAT
+440 
-450 TPASAGEAGPTT
+450 
-462 APVPERQPAERPMD
+462 
-476 AAALAAEADRL
+476 
-487 AAEYGLSSSGGGLV
+487 
-501 VLPGDDDWDDFP
+501 
-513 APPDREASSARTAA
+513 
-527 RGTETVPAASF
+527 
-538 PEPVPAAAPFAA
+538 
-550 ATPVAPA
+550 
-557 PEATPAEGKSS
+557 
-568 PGRRRGGGTTAAPV
+568 
-582 AGSGNAPVPRAGG
+582 
-595 QGGASPAVPL
+595 
-605 GDVRMPEGSPA
+605 
-616 PVPGAVSSASA
+616 
-627 GHRAEGEANGTARPA
+627 
-642 ASPVAGA
+642 
-649 PCPAPSSG
+649 
-657 TGMGRREA
+657 
-665 AFRQWAADMQA
+665 
-676 RFDAG
+676 
-681 LEAEEDRAAR
+681 
-691 RKDSLVVL
+691 
-699 PPPTDTGGRK
+699 
-709 RRTAKKAQA
+709 
-718 DAAEAPRPRAWITR
+718 
-732 RRSTEPGHEARFE
+732 
-745 EWHGP
+745 
-750 ARTGSVLEKVFIS
+750 
-763 LGASPE
+763 
-769 QAKLSR
+769 
-775 LWRSWDAVLGPDLAP
+775 
-790 LARPLGHHDDKLLI
+790 
-804 GAEDAVLLQELYYMG
+804 
-819 PEIVRRVNEFL
+819 
-830 QEDFFTA
+830 
-837 VKVSLMLDHQDLD
+837 
-850 APSPVLERSA
+850 
-860 GRPKEEVPA
+860 
-869 PSGASLGLMDPE
+869 
-881 SAVAR
+881 
-886 CYARFLGMELPDPR
+886 
-900 K
+900 